1 METLRL
7 RAYPPASA
15 AFPMDAPRYVVLTM
29 MDSPKR
35 VQENSFQTT
44 AAYTAA
50 PVVSRVIS
58 RTGAMLG
65 VIPDAQRDIDVRD
78 LQALLWHAPGDKKD
92 IAE

>member
-1 METLRL
+1 
-7 RAYPPASA
+7 
-15 AFPMDAPRYVVLTM
+15 VVLTM

-35 VQENSFQTT
+35 VQENLFQTT

-65 VIPDAQRDIDVRD
+65 VIPDASRDVDVRE
-78 LQALLWHAPGDKKD
+78 LQGAIWHAPGDHATAA
-92 IAE
+92 AE

>member
-1 METLRL
+1 
-7 RAYPPASA
+7 
-15 AFPMDAPRYVVLTM
+15 VVLVM

-35 VQENSFQTT
+35 VEANSFQTT

-65 VIPDAQRDIDVRD
+65 VMPDDRRDIDTNQLGNLIWR
-78 LQALLWHAPGDKKD
+78 APGEEHGVE
-92 IAE
+92 AE

>member
-1 METLRL
+1 
-7 RAYPPASA
+7 
-15 AFPMDAPRYVVLTM
+15 MDAPRYVVLTM

-35 VQENSFQTT
+35 VEANLFQTT

-65 VIPDAQRDIDVRD
+65 VIPDNQRDIDIRE
-78 LQALLWHAPGDKKD
+78 LQGLLWHAPGDKKVE
-92 IAE
+92 AE